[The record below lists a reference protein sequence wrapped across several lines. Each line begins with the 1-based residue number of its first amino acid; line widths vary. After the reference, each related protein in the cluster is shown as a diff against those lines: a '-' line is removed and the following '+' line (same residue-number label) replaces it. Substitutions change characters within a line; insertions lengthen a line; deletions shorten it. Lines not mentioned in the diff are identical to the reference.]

1 MARFPMELPVKMS
14 QTQPQTTSLFR
25 TSLRDWQANW
35 KARQAAQST
44 EPVEQRPAPAPAAP
58 GSKPRVK
65 RLVAHKL
72 RKQRRQAAARSGG

>member
-1 MARFPMELPVKMS
+1 MELPVKMS

-35 KARQAAQST
+35 KARQAAQSPDT
-44 EPVEQRPAPAPAAP
+44 AEQRPAPAAPAAP
-58 GSKPRVK
+58 GSKTRVK